1 MTINIEFT
9 KDELEF
15 AKGLVE
21 FARTKLDERGKEL
34 HSGVDQFLNNSFLI
48 STSELLTKLESH
60 TPQAEVEAENIY
72 AVEVE
77 G

>member
-9 KDELEF
+9 KDELAF

-21 FARTKLDERGKEL
+21 FARTKLEERGKET
-34 HSGVDQFLNNSFLI
+34 HSGVDQFLINGFLI
-48 STSELLTKLESH
+48 STSELLAKLEAHNPSES
-60 TPQAEVEAENIY
+60 AEVNYYES
-72 AVEVE
+72 VEVQ

>member
-21 FARTKLDERGKEL
+21 FARTKLEERGKET
-34 HSGVDQFLNNSFLI
+34 HSGVDQFLINSFLI
-48 STSELLTKLESH
+48 STSELLTKLEEH
-60 TPQAEVEAENIY
+60 TPRES
-72 AVEVE
+72 VEVAYE
-77 G
+77 SAGSGV